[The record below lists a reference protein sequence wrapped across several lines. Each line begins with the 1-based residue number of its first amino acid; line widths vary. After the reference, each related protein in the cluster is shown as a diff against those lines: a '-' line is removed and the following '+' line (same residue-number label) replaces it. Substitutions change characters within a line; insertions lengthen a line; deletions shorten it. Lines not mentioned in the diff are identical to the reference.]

1 MSRFRVGLHLI
12 LALTLSGACRPE
24 AGTPATSGTPSAQS
38 GAAAPGESVAPAA
51 APGAATGVAV
61 ELAEA
66 DLDAF
71 ERGFAKEIEVVK
83 AAQLRAASAATPE
96 ERAKAA
102 QAQWE
107 DQTAPE
113 GARAAGLAPDRYR
126 AVRDTVTRVL
136 ETLDFQGKI
145 EGPKSIDLERASPE
159 MRERVARDPFT
170 ELSSGSAAALRAR
183 MDRLVP
189 LWVEYVN
196 LTAVAG

>member
-1 MSRFRVGLHLI
+1 MMSRSGTLLLV
-12 LALTLSGACRPE
+12 LAVTLSAACRRE
-24 AGTPATSGTPSAQS
+24 GDAAGTPDAPAVES
-38 GAAAPGESVAPAA
+38 GAATTVESA
-51 APGAATGVAV
+51 APGAPV

-83 AAQLRAASAATPE
+83 AAQQRAASATTPE
-96 ERAKAA
+96 ERARAA

-113 GARAAGLAPDRYR
+113 GARAAGLPPERYR
-126 AVRDTVTRVL
+126 AVRETVTRVL

-145 EGPKSIDLERASPE
+145 DGPKSIDLERAAPE
-159 MRERVARDPFT
+159 VRARVAGDAYSG
-170 ELSSGSAAALRAR
+170 LSPATASAIRAR